1 MGLTQIHK
9 QEFNMKLIYT
19 TKQKR
24 RFVQIKHKWC
34 NKLNRDNLK
43 FKLYTSYNLYEE
55 APLPSLY
62 NTFSRESQN
71 WDFYYLETLIIYI
84 FS

>member
-1 MGLTQIHK
+1 
-9 QEFNMKLIYT
+9 MKLIYT

-43 FKLYTSYNLYEE
+43 FKLYTTYNLYEKT
-55 APLPSLY
+55 PLPSLY
-62 NTFSRESQN
+62 NTFFISLKTR
-71 WDFYYLETLIIYI
+71 TLIILKL
-84 FS
+84 